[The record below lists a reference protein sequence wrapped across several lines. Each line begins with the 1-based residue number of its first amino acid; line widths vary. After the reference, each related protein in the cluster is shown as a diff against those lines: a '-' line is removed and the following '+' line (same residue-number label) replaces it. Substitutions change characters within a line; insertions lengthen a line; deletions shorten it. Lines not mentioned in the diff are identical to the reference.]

1 LTASEALSKIHY
13 SKSLVSL
20 LLLPFSTVFL
30 LISFVRKILYRF
42 GFLRSFK
49 LKIPV
54 IVVGNIT
61 SGGTGK
67 TPWVEFLVRQLR
79 DEVKL
84 ATLSRGYGR
93 KTTGFGQVLP
103 TSTAAEVGDEP
114 LQLFTQFK
122 EAIPVFVG
130 EDRVSATQKIQQ
142 LLPELQLLILDDAF
156 QHRKLNPDF
165 RIVLTPYDSLF
176 SKDYLLPMGRLRE
189 SRAGAKRADVVVV
202 TKCVTELSLDEK
214 NKLAQ
219 SLSPYL
225 NADALLLYSS
235 TSYGEPYQVCGPER
249 TDITSVLALAGLAD
263 NGPFFTFCQQK
274 FEVIDTFSFSD
285 HYAYRS
291 EDAGQILEVLGQEKG
306 QQAVV
311 LTTEKDAVKL
321 KSLAATEMWSKIPI
335 FALPIQ
341 VALDPSQE
349 AQLLQR
355 LRKNL
360 LHP

>member
-1 LTASEALSKIHY
+1 MPWYAYLLAPAAFLFHGITAVRNYLFDRGLL
-13 SKSLVSL
+13 KSQKS
-20 LLLPFSTVFL
+20 P
-30 LISFVRKILYRF
+30 
-42 GFLRSFK
+42 
-49 LKIPV
+49 IPTL
-54 IVVGNIT
+54 VVGNL
-61 SGGTGK
+61 SVGGTGK

-79 DEVKL
+79 NEVKL

-93 KTTGFGQVLP
+93 KTTGFLQVLP
-103 TSTAAEVGDEP
+103 SSSAAEVGDEP
-114 LQLFTQFK
+114 LQLYTNFNG
-122 EAIPVFVG
+122 AVPVFVG
-130 EDRVSATQKIQQ
+130 EDRVGATQKIQQ
-142 LLPELQLLILDDAF
+142 LLPELQLLVLDDAF

-165 RIVLTPYDSLF
+165 RIVLTPYNSLF

-202 TKCVTELSLDEK
+202 TKCPSHLSLEEK
-214 NKLAQ
+214 NRLKQ
-219 SLSPYL
+219 SISPYL

-235 TSYGEPYQVCGPER
+235 TRYGEPYHVSGPAR
-249 TDITSVLALAGLAD
+249 TGFTAVIALAGLAD
-263 NGPFFTFCQQK
+263 NEPFFTYCKQQ
-274 FEVIDTFSFSD
+274 FSVVDTFSFAD
-285 HYAYRS
+285 HYAYNP
-291 EDAGQILEVLGQEKG
+291 EDAVRIMEVLGQEKG
-306 QQAVV
+306 QNAVL

-321 KSLAATEMWSKIPI
+321 KSLAANEMWSKIPI

>member
-1 LTASEALSKIHY
+1 MPWYTYLLAPSAFLFHGITAARNFLFDRGLL
-13 SKSLVSL
+13 KSQKSPITTL
-20 LLLPFSTVFL
+20 
-30 LISFVRKILYRF
+30 
-42 GFLRSFK
+42 
-49 LKIPV
+49 
-54 IVVGNIT
+54 VVGNL
-61 SGGTGK
+61 SVGGTGK
-67 TPWVEFLVRQLR
+67 TPWVEFLVRKLR

-93 KTTGFGQVLP
+93 KTIGFRQVFP
-103 TSTAAEVGDEP
+103 NSTAAEVGDEP

-122 EAIPVFVG
+122 EANPVFVG
-130 EDRVSATQKIQQ
+130 EDRVGATQKIQQ

-165 RIVLTPYDSLF
+165 RIVLTPYDSPF
-176 SKDYLLPMGRLRE
+176 SNDYLLPMGRLRE

-202 TKCVTELSLDEK
+202 TKCPTELSLEEK
-214 NKLAQ
+214 NRLKQ
-219 SLSPYL
+219 SISPYL
-225 NADALLLYSS
+225 NAGTLLLYSS
-235 TSYGEPYQVCGPER
+235 TSYGEPYQIAGPER
-249 TDITSVLALAGLAD
+249 TGFTAVIALAGLAD
-263 NGPFFTFCQQK
+263 NGPFFTYCKQQ
-274 FEVIDTFSFSD
+274 FALVDTFSFSD
-285 HYAYRS
+285 HYAYKP

-306 QQAVV
+306 QHAVL

-321 KSLAATEMWSKIPI
+321 KSFAATEMWSKIPI

-341 VALDPSQE
+341 VALDPDQE